1 MTTTA
6 TTKPAAKA
14 QARAATKPKPTA
26 AKARTAPKLTEA
38 EQLAADEA
46 ALAERRR
53 KIAAEATVIDEDGEA
68 VEVVEAGAEIAV
80 VDEWEYQTIEYANE
94 TWQVRK
100 PSPQA
105 LAGFMLATGKY
116 VPNTVQQNMVGLFL
130 VNHLSADSY
139 ERIYVRLLDPE
150 DPDFTPDSLGEIM
163 SMVATMPDE
172 DEPAED
178 TEADA

>member
-6 TTKPAAKA
+6 TKSKPATKRAAKPAAA
-14 QARAATKPKPTA
+14 
-26 AKARTAPKLTEA
+26 KLTEA

-53 KIAAEATVIDEDGEA
+53 KIAAESVVIDDEGEVVTEA
-68 VEVVEAGAEIAV
+68 PGVEVAV
-80 VDEWEYQTIEYANE
+80 VDEWEHQTIEYANE

-100 PSPQA
+100 PTPQA

-130 VNHLSADSY
+130 VNHLSPESY
-139 ERIYVRLLDPE
+139 ERIYVRLLDPV
-150 DPDFTPDSLGEIM
+150 DPDFTPESLGEIM
-163 SMVATMPDE
+163 SLVATMPDE
-172 DEPAED
+172 DAPAEAVVD
-178 TEADA
+178 VEDADA